1 MKNYSDNNL
10 ETENKD
16 AIIEELLQSN
26 IDKKIDIKMDNNK
39 LYHTDFNN
47 DSIIEENIELK
58 SIIKSFI
65 IKKLIIQ

>member
-1 MKNYSDNNL
+1 
-10 ETENKD
+10 
-16 AIIEELLQSN
+16 
-26 IDKKIDIKMDNNK
+26 MDNNK

>member
-26 IDKKIDIKMDNNK
+26 IDKK
-39 LYHTDFNN
+39 
-47 DSIIEENIELK
+47 
-58 SIIKSFI
+58 
-65 IKKLIIQ
+65 